1 MKPEIAHEII
11 NDEVICISTN
21 NRGICELSVVGM
33 EKHKEFL
40 LGHDVECP
48 YPLFFFHRIKAVKEG
63 KGHGTVMMKRLVEI
77 CDERG
82 VAIINSIN
90 PYGRM
95 NLEELKEWFG
105 KYGFFEV
112 TEHVVVRFPEER
124 SENKS

>member
-1 MKPEIAHEII
+1 MKPEIKHEII
-11 NDEVICISTN
+11 NDEVICLTTHTA
-21 NRGICELSVVGM
+21 ICELSVFGM

-40 LGHDVECP
+40 LGHEIECP
-48 YPLFFFHRIKAVKEG
+48 YPLFFFHRIKSRVES
-63 KGHGTVMMKRLVEI
+63 KGHGTVLMKRLVEI

-82 VAIINSIN
+82 IAIVNPIN

-112 TEHVVVRFPEER
+112 TDHVVVRFPEER